1 MFATFNVSH
10 KELGMAMRRTSY
22 RTHRANRPHR
32 TPSRRFARPW
42 TREEMAFMRKF
53 YRNYETA
60 WIARQLGR
68 TVYSVR
74 YKAVDL
80 SIRKASPTVW
90 KGNTGSRK
98 AFNRPS
104 PKRWHSPSTS
114 PKTRSR
120 RTTRTW
126 KTRSG
131 STRRMPRRSKPRRT
145 TRRMI

>member
-1 MFATFNVSH
+1 MFASFNVSH

-22 RTHRANRPHR
+22 RTRRANWPHR

-42 TREEMAFMRKF
+42 VREEIAFMRKF

-68 TVYSVR
+68 TVYSIR

-80 SIRKASPTVW
+80 NIHKASPTVW
-90 KGNTGSRK
+90 RGNIGSPK

-104 PKRWHSPSTS
+104 PSRS

-120 RTTRTW
+120 RTPRTW

-131 STRRMPRRSKPRRT
+131 SVRRIPRRTTPRRT

>member
-1 MFATFNVSH
+1 MFATFNVSQ
-10 KELGMAMRRTSY
+10 KELSMAMRRTSY
-22 RTHRANRPHR
+22 RTRRANWPRR

-90 KGNTGSRK
+90 KGHTGSPK

-104 PKRWHSPSTS
+104 PNRWNQPT
-114 PKTRSR
+114 PKTHSR
-120 RTTRTW
+120 RTQRTW

-131 STRRMPRRSKPRRT
+131 SMRRMPRRSTPRRT

>member
-1 MFATFNVSH
+1 
-10 KELGMAMRRTSY
+10 MAMRRTSY
-22 RTHRANRPHR
+22 RTRRANLPRR

-42 TREEMAFMRKF
+42 AREEIAFMRKY

-80 SIRKASPTVW
+80 HIRKSPPSVW
-90 KGNTGSRK
+90 RGKKG
-98 AFNRPS
+98 
-104 PKRWHSPSTS
+104 S
-114 PKTRSR
+114 PKTFKFQPTKRWTPSRKTSKPRSSR
-120 RTTRTW
+120 NKRTW

-131 STRRMPRRSKPRRT
+131 MTTRMPRRTIRRK
-145 TRRMI
+145 R